1 VDVLPFPLQA
11 SNSSPFPWHND
22 CNKMTVREYNAY
34 VENHNA
40 RNGTSTAV
48 NGIAASPDT
57 GKKKPVLSID
67 VNDRITTAGTDSVR
81 LKSPRS
87 SPRDSP
93 RSGKKK
99 KRASRG
105 ERNASS
111 GNTETAGEAATGAA
125 GTEEANVGTNTI
137 ESGRA
142 SEDPSGAILQREAS
156 ATRQHVS
163 RSNSLVRNSASVDS
177 LHNGRSTPVAAPQSQ
192 SPALHLESLVLESN
206 SKSGAPS
213 PVLLNA
219 HNVEPGCVEG
229 NGFGSDVRSTLL
241 GTPPRGERTEGSGRG
256 SSRSSGKKASPVT
269 SATAVASE
277 TTDESLKP
285 GEGGSGGR
293 SKPAPLEIAIAA
305 SGGSQIPSGS
315 KSSGRSRDKEKRS
328 RSVASPRE
336 DHVTSAGSLSSQ
348 AVAEANHLLAE
359 STNSAKSSSSH
370 HRISRSN
377 PKPEEQ
383 SVESTALQAG
393 LGGTRTQPTLNHGL
407 AKQRGGNSSAVPA
420 TAAATTSRSA
430 NGRKRVEQP
439 PGDTCV
445 LM

>member
-1 VDVLPFPLQA
+1 MCFNSALQA
-11 SNSSPFPWHND
+11 GNSPFPWHND

-34 VENHNA
+34 VENHNS
-40 RNGTSTAV
+40 RNGTSTSV
-48 NGIAASPDT
+48 NGIAASPDAA
-57 GKKKPVLSID
+57 KRKPVLSID
-67 VNDRITTAGTDSVR
+67 VIDRITTAGTDSVR

-105 ERNASS
+105 ERHASS

-125 GTEEANVGTNTI
+125 GTEETNVSTNTI
-137 ESGRA
+137 A

-156 ATRQHVS
+156 ATRQQVS

-177 LHNGRSTPVAAPQSQ
+177 LHNGRSIPVAAAQSQ

-213 PVLLNA
+213 PVLLSA
-219 HNVEPGCVEG
+219 HNAEPGCVEG

-277 TTDESLKP
+277 ATDESLKP

-328 RSVASPRE
+328 RSGASPRE

-348 AVAEANHLLAE
+348 AVVEANHLLAE

-377 PKPEEQ
+377 LKPVEQ

-393 LGGTRTQPTLNHGL
+393 LGGTRTQPTHNLGT
-407 AKQRGGNSSAVPA
+407 AKPRGGNSSAAPA
-420 TAAATTSRSA
+420 AAPATTSRSA

>member
-1 VDVLPFPLQA
+1 
-11 SNSSPFPWHND
+11 
-22 CNKMTVREYNAY
+22 MTVREYNAY

-40 RNGTSTAV
+40 RHGTATAV
-48 NGIAASPDT
+48 NGIAASPDA

-81 LKSPRS
+81 LRSPRS
-87 SPRDSP
+87 SPRESP
-93 RSGKKK
+93 RSAKKK
-99 KRASRG
+99 KRTGRG
-105 ERNASS
+105 ERHAPS
-111 GNTETAGEAATGAA
+111 GNTEPAGEATSAA
-125 GTEEANVGTNTI
+125 LADDVANVGAIPT
-137 ESGRA
+137 ELGRA
-142 SEDPSGAILQREAS
+142 SEDPAGAIHQREAS
-156 ATRQHVS
+156 ITRQHVS
-163 RSNSLVRNSASVDS
+163 RSNSLVRNSTSLDS
-177 LHNGRSTPVAAPQSQ
+177 LHNGRSTPVVAPQ

-213 PVLLNA
+213 PVLLSARNA
-219 HNVEPGCVEG
+219 EPGCVEG

-315 KSSGRSRDKEKRS
+315 KSSGRSRYKEKRP
-328 RSVASPRE
+328 RSGASSRE
-336 DHVTSAGSLSSQ
+336 DHVASTGSLSSQ
-348 AVAEANHLLAE
+348 AVMEANHLLAE

-370 HRISRSN
+370 HRISHSN
-377 PKPEEQ
+377 LKPAEQ

-393 LGGTRTQPTLNHGL
+393 LGGTRTQPTHNLGT
-407 AKQRGGNSSAVPA
+407 AKQRGGNSGAVA
-420 TAAATTSRSA
+420 AAAAATTGRSA

-439 PGDTCV
+439 PGDTCA